1 MARRGFSLKN
11 SKLITKLLVL
21 VYHIIFQVLEMIR
34 HKNGILEHPTLGLYM
49 IKVLENSSKVQNRFL
64 FKQYYSLIRDE
75 RIKIFPWQL
84 FKKINIL
91 YKTTSS
97 SWQVSIGAI
106 VVAIEMSK
114 IMMKLLN
121 FLKRS

>member
-1 MARRGFSLKN
+1 MN
-11 SKLITKLLVL
+11 D
-21 VYHIIFQVLEMIR
+21 
-34 HKNGILEHPTLGLYM
+34 TLGLYM

-64 FKQYYSLIRDE
+64 FKQYYSLIRE
-75 RIKIFPWQL
+75 KRIKIFPWQL

-106 VVAIEMSK
+106 AVAIKMSQ
-114 IMMKLLN
+114 IMMK
-121 FLKRS
+121 

>member
-1 MARRGFSLKN
+1 MQDFMN
-11 SKLITKLLVL
+11 D
-21 VYHIIFQVLEMIR
+21 
-34 HKNGILEHPTLGLYM
+34 TLGLYM

-64 FKQYYSLIRDE
+64 FKQYYSLIME
-75 RIKIFPWQL
+75 KRIKIFPWQL

-106 VVAIEMSK
+106 AVAIEMSK
-114 IMMKLLN
+114 IIMKLVN
-121 FLKRS
+121 FLKRP

>member
-1 MARRGFSLKN
+1 MN
-11 SKLITKLLVL
+11 D
-21 VYHIIFQVLEMIR
+21 
-34 HKNGILEHPTLGLYM
+34 TLGLYM

-64 FKQYYSLIRDE
+64 FKQYYSLIRDK

-106 VVAIEMSK
+106 AVAIEMSK
-114 IMMKLLN
+114 IMMKLLK
-121 FLKRS
+121 F

>member
-1 MARRGFSLKN
+1 MQDFMN
-11 SKLITKLLVL
+11 D
-21 VYHIIFQVLEMIR
+21 
-34 HKNGILEHPTLGLYM
+34 TLGLYM

-64 FKQYYSLIRDE
+64 FKQYYSLIRE
-75 RIKIFPWQL
+75 KRIKIFPWQL

-106 VVAIEMSK
+106 AVAIEMSK

-121 FLKRS
+121 FLK

>member
-1 MARRGFSLKN
+1 MQDFMN
-11 SKLITKLLVL
+11 D
-21 VYHIIFQVLEMIR
+21 
-34 HKNGILEHPTLGLYM
+34 TLGLYM

-64 FKQYYSLIRDE
+64 FKQYYSLIRE
-75 RIKIFPWQL
+75 KRIKIFPWQL

-106 VVAIEMSK
+106 AVVIEMSK

>member
-1 MARRGFSLKN
+1 MQDFMN
-11 SKLITKLLVL
+11 D
-21 VYHIIFQVLEMIR
+21 
-34 HKNGILEHPTLGLYM
+34 TLGLYM

-64 FKQYYSLIRDE
+64 FKQYYSLIRE
-75 RIKIFPWQL
+75 KRIKIFPWQL

-106 VVAIEMSK
+106 AVAIEMSK

-121 FLKRS
+121 F

>member
-1 MARRGFSLKN
+1 MQDFMN
-11 SKLITKLLVL
+11 D
-21 VYHIIFQVLEMIR
+21 
-34 HKNGILEHPTLGLYM
+34 TLSLYM

-64 FKQYYSLIRDE
+64 FKQYYSLIRE
-75 RIKIFPWQL
+75 KRIKIFPWQL

-106 VVAIEMSK
+106 AVAIEISK

-121 FLKRS
+121 F

>member
-1 MARRGFSLKN
+1 MQDFMKD
-11 SKLITKLLVL
+11 
-21 VYHIIFQVLEMIR
+21 
-34 HKNGILEHPTLGLYM
+34 TLGLYM

-64 FKQYYSLIRDE
+64 FKQYYSLISE
-75 RIKIFPWQL
+75 KRIKIFPWQL

-106 VVAIEMSK
+106 AVAIKMSK
-114 IMMKLLN
+114 IMMKLLK
-121 FLKRS
+121 F